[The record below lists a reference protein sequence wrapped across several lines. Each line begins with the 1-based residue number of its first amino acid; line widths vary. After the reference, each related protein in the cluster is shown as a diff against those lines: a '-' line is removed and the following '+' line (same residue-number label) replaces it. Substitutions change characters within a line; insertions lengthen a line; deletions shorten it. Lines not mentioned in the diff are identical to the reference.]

1 MTFLFA
7 RLPVCV
13 EESLLA
19 GTLSKS
25 RFRHRAL
32 LRDHLLQALIQRANQ
47 ALSGR
52 VAPGHAQELA
62 AEDLEGVGPLLVL
75 AQCSPSSVGSK
86 PRILE
91 QKRPTRSDGV
101 RRLLLFDRS
110 SFREKIDDS

>member
-1 MTFLFA
+1 MTFFFA

-32 LRDHLLQALIQRANQ
+32 LRDHLLQALMQRANQ

-62 AEDLEGVGPLLVL
+62 AEDLEGVGPLLLL

-86 PRILE
+86 PRN
-91 QKRPTRSDGV
+91 V
-101 RRLLLFDRS
+101 
-110 SFREKIDDS
+110 